1 MENQKNHPARIR
13 LEKENFRYRKEFK
26 LSLIISLV
34 IVIIIL
40 QGFKK
45 FEAKKVVMEQKLAQ
59 LDIEEVPQTEQQKE
73 SAAPSRPTVPIPSED
88 ETLPEDETIDDTML
102 DLSEKAPPPPPP
114 PSSGEEA
121 MQVRFI
127 PYDEPPEPVGGYIA
141 IQKNLTYP
149 EIALKAGVEGQVLV
163 WAFVDKKGNVTNTI
177 VKKSLG
183 NNGCDEAA
191 VAAIKSVKWK
201 PAKQRD
207 DPVGV
212 WVMVPVEFQLK

>member
-1 MENQKNHPARIR
+1 MKMENDLKKKNPSKD
-13 LEKENFRYRKEFK
+13 LKLQYNKMFK
-26 LSLIISLV
+26 LSLIISLAAT
-34 IVIIIL
+34 IIIL

-45 FEAKKVVMEQKLAQ
+45 FEAKDIVIEKKLSS
-59 LDIEEVPQTEQQKE
+59 LDIEEVPQTEQQK
-73 SAAPSRPTVPIPSED
+73 SAAPPSRPTVPIPSED

-102 DLSEKAPPPPPP
+102 NLDEEAPPPPPP
-114 PSSGEEA
+114 DDQSL
-121 MQVRFI
+121 QVRFI
-127 PYDEPPEPVGGYIA
+127 PHDEPPQPVGGYTA
-141 IQKNLTYP
+141 IQRSLTYP

-163 WAFVDKKGNVTNTI
+163 WAFVDKHGNVTNTL

-191 VAAIKSVKWK
+191 VKAIKSVKWK

-212 WVMVPVEFQLK
+212 WVMVPVEFKLK

>member
-1 MENQKNHPARIR
+1 MENDLKKKNPSKD
-13 LEKENFRYRKEFK
+13 LKLQYNKMFK
-26 LSLIISLV
+26 LSLIISLAAT
-34 IVIIIL
+34 IIIL

-45 FEAKKVVMEQKLAQ
+45 FEAKDIVIEKKLSS
-59 LDIEEVPQTEQQKE
+59 LDIEEVPQTEQQK
-73 SAAPSRPTVPIPSED
+73 SAAPPSRPTVPIPSED

-102 DLSEKAPPPPPP
+102 NLDEEAPPPPPP
-114 PSSGEEA
+114 DDQSL
-121 MQVRFI
+121 QVRFI
-127 PYDEPPEPVGGYIA
+127 PHDEPPQPVGGYTA
-141 IQKNLTYP
+141 IQRSLTYP

-163 WAFVDKKGNVTNTI
+163 WAFVDKHGNVTNTL

-191 VAAIKSVKWK
+191 VKAIKSVKWK

-212 WVMVPVEFQLK
+212 WVMVPVEFKLK

>member
-1 MENQKNHPARIR
+1 MENELKRKNPSKD
-13 LEKENFRYRKEFK
+13 LKLQYKKWFK

-34 IVIIIL
+34 LVIVIL

-45 FEAKKVVMEQKLAQ
+45 FEEKEVVVEKKLSS
-59 LDIEEVPQTEQQKE
+59 LDIEQVPQTEQQK
-73 SAAPSRPTVPIPSED
+73 SAAPPSRPTVPIPSED

-102 DLSEKAPPPPPP
+102 DMTEEAPPPPPP
-114 PSSGEEA
+114 SNDQV
-121 MQVRFI
+121 QVRFI
-127 PYDEPPEPVGGYIA
+127 PHDEPPQPVGGYTA
-141 IQKNLTYP
+141 IQRNLTYP

-163 WAFVDKKGNVTNTI
+163 WAFVDKNGNVTNTQ

-191 VAAIKSVKWK
+191 VKAIKSVQWK

-212 WVMVPVEFQLK
+212 WVMVPVEFQLQ

>member
-1 MENQKNHPARIR
+1 MKMENDLKKKNPSKD
-13 LEKENFRYRKEFK
+13 LKLQYNKMFK
-26 LSLIISLV
+26 LSLIISLAV
-34 IVIIIL
+34 TIIIL

-45 FEAKKVVMEQKLAQ
+45 FEAKDIVIEKKLSS
-59 LDIEEVPQTEQQKE
+59 LDIEEVPQTEQQK
-73 SAAPSRPTVPIPSED
+73 SAAPPSRPTVPIPSED

-102 DLSEKAPPPPPP
+102 NLDEEAPPPPPP
-114 PSSGEEA
+114 DDQSL
-121 MQVRFI
+121 QVRFI
-127 PYDEPPEPVGGYIA
+127 PHDEPPQPVGGYTA
-141 IQKNLTYP
+141 IQRNLTYP

-163 WAFVDKKGNVTNTI
+163 WAFVDKNGNVTNTQ

-191 VAAIKSVKWK
+191 VRAIKSVKWK

-212 WVMVPVEFQLK
+212 WVMVPVEFELK

>member
-1 MENQKNHPARIR
+1 MASKELRGKNPSKDLKIQ
-13 LEKENFRYRKEFK
+13 YRKIFE

-34 IVIIIL
+34 LMIVVL
-40 QGFKK
+40 QGFKT
-45 FEAKKVVMEQKLAQ
+45 FEGKEEVVEKKLSH
-59 LDIEEVPQTEQQKE
+59 LDIEEVPQTEQQK
-73 SAAPSRPTVPIPSED
+73 SAAPPSRPTVPIPSED

-102 DLSEKAPPPPPP
+102 DMSDEAPPPPPP
-114 PSSGEEA
+114 PDDQSV
-121 MQVRFI
+121 QVKFI
-127 PYDEPPEPVGGYIA
+127 PHDEPPEPVGGYSA
-141 IQKNLTYP
+141 IQRNLTYP

-163 WAFVDKKGNVTNTI
+163 WAFVDKAGNVTNTQ

-191 VAAIKSVKWK
+191 VKAIKSVKWK

-212 WVMVPVEFQLK
+212 WVMVPVEFKLR

>member
-1 MENQKNHPARIR
+1 MENDLKKKNPSKD
-13 LEKENFRYRKEFK
+13 LKLQYNKMFK
-26 LSLIISLV
+26 LSLIISLAV
-34 IVIIIL
+34 TIIIL

-45 FEAKKVVMEQKLAQ
+45 FEAKDIVIEKKLSS
-59 LDIEEVPQTEQQKE
+59 LDIEEVPQTEQQK
-73 SAAPSRPTVPIPSED
+73 SAAPPSRPTVPIPSED

-102 DLSEKAPPPPPP
+102 NLDEEAPPPPPP
-114 PSSGEEA
+114 DDQSL
-121 MQVRFI
+121 QVRFI
-127 PYDEPPEPVGGYIA
+127 PHDEPPQPVGGYTA
-141 IQKNLTYP
+141 IQRSLTYP

-163 WAFVDKKGNVTNTI
+163 WAFVDKHGNVTNTL

-191 VAAIKSVKWK
+191 VKAIKSVKWK

-212 WVMVPVEFQLK
+212 WVMVPVEFKLK